1 MSLKGVLKRIGV
13 SLITVF
19 LAMLLTFFL
28 LRMTPGSAIDTWA
41 RDFATQRGMSLE
53 EAYRQITAM
62 INYNPK
68 EPIFTQLGRYL
79 GGLLHG
85 NLGMSMIYQN
95 VSVNEIIAN
104 ALPWTLFVLSVSLVI
119 SFLIGINLGAMMAF
133 KRKTV
138 LDPIISIYAILTSS
152 VPNFIVGILLLVI
165 FAFQFGWFPVNGA
178 YDPIVEPGFNLP
190 FILNVLYH
198 GALPILTYVITTI
211 GTWALT
217 MKGSA
222 VNVLG
227 EDYIVAASIRGISE
241 RTLMSRYVKRNAML
255 PLITTLAV
263 NFGFM
268 LGGSPLIENV
278 FSYPGMG
285 YYIGQATQQ
294 RDYTLMQG
302 LLLVTSIAVI
312 LANLASDLIYAKL
325 DPRVKLEEG

>member
-1 MSLKGVLKRIGV
+1 MSLKGVLKRIAV

-19 LAMLLTFFL
+19 LAMLFTFFL

-41 RDFATQRGMSLE
+41 RDYATQRGMTLD

-79 GGLLHG
+79 GGLMHG

-104 ALPWTLFVLSVSLVI
+104 ALPWTLFVLSVSLII

-133 KRKTV
+133 KRKTI

-165 FAFQFGWFPVNGA
+165 FSFQFGWFPVNGA
-178 YDPIVEPGFNLP
+178 YDPIVEPGFNFP

-227 EDYIVAASIRGISE
+227 EDYIIAASIRGVSE
-241 RTLMSRYVKRNAML
+241 RTLMNRYVKRNAML

-263 NFGFM
+263 SFGFM

-302 LLLVTSIAVI
+302 LLLVTSLAVI

>member
-1 MSLKGVLKRIGV
+1 V
-13 SLITVF
+13 
-19 LAMLLTFFL
+19 
-28 LRMTPGSAIDTWA
+28 D
-41 RDFATQRGMSLE
+41 
-53 EAYRQITAM
+53 
-62 INYNPK
+62 
-68 EPIFTQLGRYL
+68 
-79 GGLLHG
+79 
-85 NLGMSMIYQN
+85 
-95 VSVNEIIAN
+95 
-104 ALPWTLFVLSVSLVI
+104 
-119 SFLIGINLGAMMAF
+119 
-133 KRKTV
+133 
-138 LDPIISIYAILTSS
+138 
-152 VPNFIVGILLLVI
+152 
-165 FAFQFGWFPVNGA
+165 
-178 YDPIVEPGFNLP
+178 PGFNFP

-227 EDYIVAASIRGISE
+227 EDYIIAASIRGVSE
-241 RTLMSRYVKRNAML
+241 RTLMNRYVKRNAML

-263 NFGFM
+263 SFGFM

-302 LLLVTSIAVI
+302 LLLVTSLAVI

>member
-1 MSLKGVLKRIGV
+1 MSLKGVLKRIAV

-41 RDFATQRGMSLE
+41 RDYATQRGMSLD

-68 EPIFTQLGRYL
+68 EPLFAQLGRYL
-79 GGLLHG
+79 GGLMHG

-104 ALPWTLFVLSVSLVI
+104 ALPWTLFVLSVSLII

-133 KRKTV
+133 KRKTI

-165 FAFQFGWFPVNGA
+165 FSFQFGWFPVNGA
-178 YDPIVEPGFNLP
+178 YDPIVDPGFNFP
-190 FILNVLYH
+190 FLLNVLYH

-227 EDYIVAASIRGISE
+227 EDYIIAASIRGVSE
-241 RTLMSRYVKRNAML
+241 RTLMNRYVKRNAML

-263 NFGFM
+263 SFGFM

-302 LLLVTSIAVI
+302 LLLVTSLAVI

>member
-1 MSLKGVLKRIGV
+1 MTLRGVAKRIGI

-19 LAMLLTFFL
+19 MAMLLTFIL
-28 LRMTPGSAIDTWA
+28 LRLTPGSAIDGWA
-41 RDFATQRGMSLE
+41 RDYATQRGITLN
-53 EAYRQITAM
+53 EAYRQIAAM
-62 INYNPK
+62 INYDPN
-68 EPIFTQLGRYL
+68 ESIFQQLGRYL
-79 GGLLHG
+79 NGLLHG
-85 NLGMSMIYQN
+85 NLGVSMIYQS

-119 SFLIGINLGAMMAF
+119 SFLIGINLGAIMAF

-138 LDPIISIYAILTSS
+138 LDPIISIYAILSTSI
-152 VPNFIVGILLLVI
+152 PNFIVAILLLVLLS
-165 FAFQFGWFPVNGA
+165 FQFGWFPVNGA
-178 YDPIVEPGFNLP
+178 YDPIVDPGFNFP

-198 GALPILTYVITTI
+198 GALPILTYVITTV

-227 EDYIVAASIRGISE
+227 EDYIIAASIRGVPE
-241 RTLMSRYVKRNAML
+241 RKLMNNYVKRNAML

-263 NFGFM
+263 SFGLM

-312 LANLASDLIYAKL
+312 VANLVSDLIYAKL
-325 DPRVKLEEG
+325 DPRVKLEE